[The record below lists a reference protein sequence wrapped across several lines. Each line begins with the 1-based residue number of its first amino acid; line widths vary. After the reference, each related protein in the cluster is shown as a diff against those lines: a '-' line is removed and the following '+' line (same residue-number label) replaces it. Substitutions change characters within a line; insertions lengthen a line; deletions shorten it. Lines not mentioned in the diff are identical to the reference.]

1 MRAIARAVG
10 IPHVTITPDFAG
22 ERVRYLRD
30 ITGEQIDYYVHA
42 KARSKTI
49 HGRLHAL
56 ALLGFGLSIAAVAL
70 HGLALAIPWGPGA
83 RDIAESLA
91 HWLILISAGAP
102 AFGAALA
109 SINNQG
115 EFARLEKRS
124 GAMVGSLGRVRDDL
138 HALAERFERGE
149 PVSLAE
155 VIIHARAMAAMMV
168 EENADW
174 RVVVIDLA
182 HGAS

>member
-1 MRAIARAVG
+1 M
-10 IPHVTITPDFAG
+10 
-22 ERVRYLRD
+22 
-30 ITGEQIDYYVHA
+30 
-42 KARSKTI
+42 
-49 HGRLHAL
+49 
-56 ALLGFGLSIAAVAL
+56 
-70 HGLALAIPWGPGA
+70 HGLVQAMPWGPSA
-83 RDIAESLA
+83 REISESLGR
-91 HWLILISAGAP
+91 WLVLISAGAP

-124 GAMVGSLGRVRDDL
+124 GAMVASLGRVRDDL
-138 HALAERFERGE
+138 HAMAERFERGE

-155 VIIHARAMAAMMV
+155 VIDQARAMAAMMV